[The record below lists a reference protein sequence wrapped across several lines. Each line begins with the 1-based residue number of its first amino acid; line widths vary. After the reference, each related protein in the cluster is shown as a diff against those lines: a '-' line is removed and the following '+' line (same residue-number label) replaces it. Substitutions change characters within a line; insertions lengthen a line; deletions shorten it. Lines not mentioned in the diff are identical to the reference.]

1 MKPQIK
7 AREFDLS
14 NSRFERRL
22 SSTIQRILLSR
33 GISSDTAL
41 DQRLSTLSP
50 PQHLAGINAAVDLLE
65 PALQLQKTVLICGD
79 YDADGATATALVI
92 RVLRAMGLKN
102 IDFLV
107 PNRFD
112 FGYGLSPALV
122 AVAAESKPDL
132 ILTVDNGISSLAG
145 VAEARK
151 RAIQVLVTDHH
162 LPGSELPDANAIV
175 NPNQPGCEFP
185 SKNLAGVGVVFY
197 LLIALRARLRQSN
210 WFEENQ
216 LAEPRLENYLDI
228 VALGTVADLV
238 PLDQLNRVL
247 VSQGLKL
254 IRSGQGNAG
263 IKAILEVSGRDFSQA
278 RSADLGFAVGPRI
291 NAAGRLDDITEGIN
305 CLLADDPT
313 IAHQHARDLHHINLE
328 RRQIQD
334 QMQADADRSLAMLKL
349 DRSNLP
355 WGYCC
360 FEEQWHQGLVGLVA
374 ARIKDSIHRPVI
386 AFARSEEGSELKGS
400 ARSIAGLHIRDCLE
414 RVNSQHPA
422 LIRKF
427 GGHAMAAGLTIGD
440 SDYHLFCQ
448 AFDEAAREL
457 LNEEDLQSVLW
468 NDGVLDDT
476 DFSLEFAS
484 TLESLLPWGQG
495 IPEPQFQGR
504 FEVIGSRCLKEKHLK
519 MQLAKS
525 GTSKVLDAIWF
536 NVPVELMTLSAGL
549 VDVIYRLEINRFR
562 GSESLQLQI
571 VYAEPVS
578 LD

>member
-278 RSADLGFAVGPRI
+278 RSADLGLRCRP
-291 NAAGRLDDITEGIN
+291 
-305 CLLADDPT
+305 
-313 IAHQHARDLHHINLE
+313 
-328 RRQIQD
+328 QD
-334 QMQADADRSLAMLKL
+334 
-349 DRSNLP
+349 
-355 WGYCC
+355 
-360 FEEQWHQGLVGLVA
+360 
-374 ARIKDSIHRPVI
+374 
-386 AFARSEEGSELKGS
+386 
-400 ARSIAGLHIRDCLE
+400 
-414 RVNSQHPA
+414 
-422 LIRKF
+422 
-427 GGHAMAAGLTIGD
+427 
-440 SDYHLFCQ
+440 
-448 AFDEAAREL
+448 
-457 LNEEDLQSVLW
+457 
-468 NDGVLDDT
+468 
-476 DFSLEFAS
+476 
-484 TLESLLPWGQG
+484 
-495 IPEPQFQGR
+495 
-504 FEVIGSRCLKEKHLK
+504 
-519 MQLAKS
+519 
-525 GTSKVLDAIWF
+525 
-536 NVPVELMTLSAGL
+536 
-549 VDVIYRLEINRFR
+549 
-562 GSESLQLQI
+562 
-571 VYAEPVS
+571 
-578 LD
+578 